1 MKSAYLL
8 TAALLVA
15 TVSSV
20 VADDTAAPKKKKAG
34 KHNPSGTFVWESDVG
49 GNYISHQLKLTLR
62 GKKLTGE
69 YSDDNVSL
77 DIENGAFDGKT
88 LSFTLE
94 FDVDGTEVK
103 ADISGVVEGDSLKG
117 TSKVNLNGEEF
128 DLPIGAK
135 RKTGRRDIVGEWKL
149 TVETDA
155 GEAFE
160 PTVTIAMEK
169 GKLSGTYDD
178 VVAGEHELK
187 ELALKD
193 NKLTFTIGGDAADGT
208 PFTAKFTGKPRGDR
222 IRGKADVVI
231 GEAELTAKVRGKR
244 TVEKKAE

>member
-8 TAALLVA
+8 TAALFVA
-15 TVSSV
+15 TINSA
-20 VADDTAAPKKKKAG
+20 VADDTAAPKKKSG
-34 KHNPSGTFVWESDVG
+34 KHHPSGTFVWESDVG
-49 GNYISHQLKLTLR
+49 GNYISSQLKLALR

-77 DIENGAFDGKT
+77 EIENGAFDGKT

-103 ADISGVVEGDSLKG
+103 AAVSGVVEGDSLKG
-117 TSKVNLNGEEF
+117 TTKVDLNGETF
-128 DLPIGAK
+128 DLPIDGK
-135 RKTGRRDIVGEWKL
+135 RKTSRRDVVGEWKL

-187 ELALKD
+187 ELTLKD
-193 NKLTFTIGGDAADGT
+193 NKLSFTIGGDASDGT

-244 TVEKKAE
+244 TVDQKKSE

>member
-15 TVSSV
+15 TISSA
-20 VADDTAAPKKKKAG
+20 VADDAAAPKKPKPG

-49 GNYISHQLKLTLR
+49 GSYISSQLKLALR

-77 DIENGAFDGKT
+77 EIENGAFDGKT

-103 ADISGVVEGDSLKG
+103 ADVTGVVDGDSLKG
-117 TSKVNLNGEEF
+117 TTKLNLNGETF
-128 DLPIGAK
+128 DLPIDAK
-135 RKTGRRDIVGEWKL
+135 RKTSRRDVVGEWKL
-149 TVETDA
+149 TVETEA

-169 GKLSGTYDD
+169 GKLKGTYDEA
-178 VVAGEHELK
+178 VAGQHELTD
-187 ELALKD
+187 LDVKD
-193 NKLTFTIGGDAADGT
+193 NKLTFTIGGDASDGT
-208 PFTAKFTGKPRGDR
+208 PFTAKFSGKPRGDR
-222 IRGKADVVI
+222 IHGKADVVI
-231 GEAELTAKVRGKR
+231 GEAEMTATIRGKR
-244 TVEKKAE
+244 TVDKKAE

>member
-15 TVSSV
+15 TASCSI
-20 VADDTAAPKKKKAG
+20 ADDTAAPAKKSG

-62 GKKLTGE
+62 GKNLTGE

-103 ADISGVVEGDSLKG
+103 ADISAVVEGDTLKG

-128 DLPIGAK
+128 DLPIDAK
-135 RKTGRRDIVGEWKL
+135 RKTSRRDVVGKWQL

-160 PTVTIAMEK
+160 PTVTIVMEK
-169 GKLSGTYDD
+169 GKLSGTYDE
-178 VVAGEHELK
+178 VVAGEHDLTELT
-187 ELALKD
+187 LKD
-193 NKLTFTIGGDAADGT
+193 NKLSFTIGGEATDGT

-231 GEAELTAKVRGKR
+231 GETELTAKVRGKR
-244 TVEKKAE
+244 TVEKKKAE